1 MSRTPEPAG
10 HGQFDGRARGR
21 LLAVLAAGIA
31 LVGGFFVAAPAAA
44 ASASGPD
51 GQQVRVEPSSGLD
64 PDGQQVTVSGSGFDT
79 SKGVY
84 VALCVDKG
92 AGQQPGPCLG
102 GVDMEGAGGASAW
115 ISSNPP
121 AYGEGLAQPFTE
133 SGGRG
138 SFSVTLSVSAAD
150 SFTDCLDPAVAPNG
164 CVIGTRADHTRGG
177 DRSADVR
184 IPVTFA
190 TGGSDTDA
198 DAAAGSES
206 EQASGSGGAAAAEAD
221 SDGSLAT
228 TGVTVGIIAGA
239 AALLLAAGVAA
250 LRLRRRH
257 SA

>member
-1 MSRTPEPAG
+1 MSLTSPRAG
-10 HGQFDGRARGR
+10 MRRASRPPR
-21 LLAVLAAGIA
+21 ATLLGVLAAGTAMLGA
-31 LVGGFFVAAPAAA
+31 LLTAAPAAA
-44 ASASGPD
+44 ATASGPE
-51 GQQVRVEPSSGLD
+51 GQQVTVTPSSGLD
-64 PDGQQVTVSGSGFDT
+64 PDGQTVTVSGSGFDAA
-79 SKGVY
+79 KGVY
-84 VALCVDKG
+84 VALCVDNG
-92 AGQQPGPCLG
+92 AGRQPGPCLG

-121 AYGEGLAQPFTE
+121 AYGEGLAVPFTE

-138 SFSVTLSVSAAD
+138 SFSVTLAVAASD
-150 SFTDCLDPAVAPNG
+150 AFTDCLDPAVAPNG

-190 TGGSDTDA
+190 TGGSDAGA
-198 DAAAGSES
+198 DPAAGSGTE
-206 EQASGSGGAAAAEAD
+206 AGSGSGGAAAAEAD
-221 SDGSLAT
+221 PDGSLAT

-257 SA
+257 A

>member
-1 MSRTPEPAG
+1 MSPTSTGPRPRRRSRVRAG
-10 HGQFDGRARGR
+10 A
-21 LLAVLAAGIA
+21 LAAGLA
-31 LVGGFFVAAPAAA
+31 LVAALFSATPAAA
-44 ASASGPD
+44 GSAAG
-51 GQQVRVEPSSGLD
+51 
-64 PDGQQVTVSGSGFDT
+64 PDGQQVTVTPSSGLDPAGQQVSVTGSGFDT

-84 VALCVDKG
+84 VALCVDNG
-92 AGQQPGPCLG
+92 PGQAPSPCLG

-121 AYGEGLAQPFTE
+121 AYGEGLAVPFTE

-138 SFSVTLSVSAAD
+138 SFSVTLDVTASDA
-150 SFTDCLDPAVAPNG
+150 FTDCLDPAVAPNG

-190 TGGSDTDA
+190 AGGSDAAGGSEQTGSGDGAGAGASA
-198 DAAAGSES
+198 DA
-206 EQASGSGGAAAAEAD
+206 GAEPE
-221 SDGSLAT
+221 GSLAT
-228 TGVTVGIIAGA
+228 TGATVGIVAGT

-250 LRLRRRH
+250 VQLRRRH